1 MKGSKKVLIYITVFF
16 IFLSSF
22 FLILGVIGIASGNN
36 GDFSTFS
43 FYGTIICLLF
53 ALIFKPGKII

>member
-16 IFLSSF
+16 IILSSF
-22 FLILGVIGIASGNN
+22 FLILGVIGIVSGNN
-36 GDFSTFS
+36 DFSTFS

-53 ALIFKPGKII
+53 ALIFKPGKIT